1 MPDLIRNLEISCYPF
16 KIGLVFQS
24 CFDYSLS
31 FHMNFRIRLFII
43 LISAGFLQWKRERE
57 REKREREREK
67 QWLDAPPIYAFISYF
82 LYVP

>member
-57 REKREREREK
+57 REKREREREEK
-67 QWLDAPPIYAFISYF
+67 RERERDEFNFYIST
-82 LYVP
+82 V